1 MNIEQLASEV
11 LKLNSHDRAMLAQ
24 TIWESL
30 DAPSQA
36 ADLSDDEAI
45 NLAKKRDSEMENGAV
60 TPLSH
65 TQLMSKLRNA
75 R

>member
-1 MNIEQLASEV
+1 
-11 LKLNSHDRAMLAQ
+11 MLAQ

-36 ADLSDDEAI
+36 GDLSDDEAI